1 MRFAVKY
8 LSQFIDKLPQ
18 NIALL
23 SEQLINLGIELENI
37 TIDDGGDSILE
48 VAVAPNRADLLSI
61 IGIARELAV
70 VNNTEFKLPNIQNNH
85 PSIRSDQDALKVS
98 ILEPQACPKYLL
110 RVIRDIDPKA
120 TTPFWMQQVLNN
132 AGIDLMKPV
141 VDIANYVMLEL
152 GQPLHAFDLDK
163 ISGEPKEIVIRYAA
177 DNEELLLLNNN
188 TIVLSNQDLIIA
200 DPQKPLA
207 IAGIMGG
214 LDSAISNNTRNIVIE
229 CAYFEPITIRSAS
242 TRHNI
247 LSDSAQRFVRSID
260 PNLPDLAIWR
270 FSNLLADIAGGQFNN
285 IEININEKYLP
296 MISEINLH
304 QEQIKKVLGFY
315 PAEQK
320 IIDILQNLK
329 MITLK
334 TLSGWKVTI
343 PSWRQDI
350 KIQEDLIEEIARFIG
365 YNNIDKQ
372 IISLPLIF
380 KMPEVKGLNFHKEL
394 QYKNCLVNRG
404 YNEVI
409 NYSFIDLEL
418 AETFYPHYRYYELK
432 NPISKNMNIMRPGLF
447 PGLLLS
453 LIYNQHRQ
461 QTRVR
466 LFELGKVFIL
476 DAKTNIVTE
485 NKKIACIVSGKLLE
499 ENWNNLN
506 DPINFFN
513 LKSDVIALL
522 RQENNIYEE
531 EVIFKP
537 INHSGLH
544 PQQSASINVNGTMV
558 GIIGALHPELMQ
570 QYSIVELPLMF
581 ELDLGLISNS
591 QLSKFVEISKFP
603 SIRRDFSIVVDIVT
617 SSEQIR
623 KAVRDACGELLRK
636 IIFFDVYNGDKLPD
650 LKKSLAFGVIL
661 QHADRT
667 LVEQEINN
675 VISKIIINLEQ
686 IGAYLRT

>member
-37 TIDDGGDSILE
+37 TIDDEGDSILE
-48 VAVAPNRADLLSI
+48 VSVAPNRADLLSI

-85 PSIRSDQDALKVS
+85 TSIRSDQDDLKVS

-120 TTPFWMQQVLNN
+120 ITPFWMQQVLNN
-132 AGIDLMKPV
+132 AGIDLITPV

-163 ISGEPKEIVIRYAA
+163 ISGETKEILIRYAA

-214 LDSAISNNTRNIVIE
+214 LDSAISNNTRNVVIE
-229 CAYFEPITIRSAS
+229 CAYFDPITIRSAS

-380 KMPEVKGLNFHKEL
+380 KIPVVKGLNFHKEL
-394 QYKNCLVNRG
+394 QYKNCLANRG

-466 LFELGKVFIL
+466 LFELGTVFIL

-485 NKKIACIVSGKLLE
+485 NKKIACIVSGKSLE
-499 ENWNNLN
+499 ENWHNLN

-623 KAVRDACGELLRK
+623 KAVMGACGELLRK

-675 VISKIIINLEQ
+675 VISNIIINLEQ